1 MSEKSYTEEI
11 LQRSRKDSRLPNEE
25 FGKSPYDI
33 YCVPVDLYK
42 NYKDDVLR
50 LSLSYQ
56 KWVVPEDGSVVL
68 ERVNQLSDRE
78 ISERIGLD
86 EDTVRKIR
94 SMAEWDIPMEVWR
107 NAAEFKRK
115 HRLEVPLGCPGREIK
130 GEPG

>member
-1 MSEKSYTEEI
+1 MRKKSYTEEI
-11 LQRSRKDSRLPNEE
+11 LQRSRKDSRLPSEE
-25 FGKSPYDI
+25 FGKSPYDM
-33 YCVPVDLYK
+33 YCVSVDLYNK
-42 NYKDDVLR
+42 YKDDVLR

-56 KWVVPEDGSVVL
+56 KWVVPEDNSGVL
-68 ERVNQLSDRE
+68 KRVNQLSDRE

-94 SMAEWDIPMEVWR
+94 CMAEWDIPMEVWR

-130 GEPG
+130 GEPS